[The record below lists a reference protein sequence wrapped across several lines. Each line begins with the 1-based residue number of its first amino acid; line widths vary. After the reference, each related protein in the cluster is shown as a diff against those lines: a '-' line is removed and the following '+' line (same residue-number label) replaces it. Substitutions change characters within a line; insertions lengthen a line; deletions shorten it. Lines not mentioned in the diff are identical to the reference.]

1 MVKFVTK
8 FDSNATKDLNKH
20 AMKKLIWVLVLV
32 SLFFTGCGMYN
43 LFSEDGLFLGI
54 FFTAFGLL
62 YIPIV
67 WLLTKVIQ
75 KRRNKT
81 MYILSEETLETFTFT
96 EDKVFIE
103 EVKGEKY
110 KAFVETTY
118 DYFYRI
124 DETATHYFLYISKV
138 QSHVVP
144 KCDIKE
150 GTIEELNTLLFNNLG
165 PKFNMQK
172 CK

>member
-1 MVKFVTK
+1 MVKFITK
-8 FDSNATKDLNKH
+8 FNSDATKDLNKH
-20 AMKKLIWVLVLV
+20 AMKKLIWVLILI
-32 SLFFTGCGMYN
+32 SLLFTGCGVSTI
-43 LFSEDGLFLGI
+43 LSDDLIGGI
-54 FFTAFGLL
+54 VIIAIGVL
-62 YIPIV
+62 YIPAV
-67 WLLTKVIQ
+67 WLITKVIQ
-75 KRRNKT
+75 KSRNKT

-103 EVKGEKY
+103 EAKGEKY
-110 KAFVETTY
+110 KAHVETTY

-124 DETATHYFLYISKV
+124 DETPTHYFLYISKH

-172 CK
+172 RK